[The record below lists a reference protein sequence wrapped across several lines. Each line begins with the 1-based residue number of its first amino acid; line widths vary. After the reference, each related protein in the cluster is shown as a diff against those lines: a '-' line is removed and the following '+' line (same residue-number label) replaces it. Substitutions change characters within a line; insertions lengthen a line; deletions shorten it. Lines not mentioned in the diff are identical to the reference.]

1 MLNRSQYSFEK
12 YKKREVSFLKIIR
25 KNDWNIK
32 TYGIRFKDLSS
43 DNIEEL
49 ILDKLPSPALTEN
62 RYGTGFLI
70 IHKGVVANWI
80 MLNWWGHEDIVHQKL
95 YTSEDED
102 FKTIKPV
109 EDNSILACVHELD
122 IYNFES
128 NAWKKNILSP
138 ERPDFEGYLNE
149 IYQNKD

>member
-1 MLNRSQYSFEK
+1 MLDRNQYSFEK

-25 KNDWNIK
+25 KDDWNIK
-32 TYGIRFKDLSS
+32 TYGIRFNELPN

-49 ILDKLPSPALTEN
+49 ILDKLPNPALTEH

-80 MLNWWGHEDIVHQKL
+80 MLNWWGYEDIVHQKL
-95 YTSEDED
+95 YTSQGED
-102 FKTIKPV
+102 FETIKPV

-122 IYNFES
+122 IYNFEA
-128 NAWKKNILSP
+128 NAWKKNILSSEKP
-138 ERPDFEGYLNE
+138 NFEGYLNE
-149 IYQNKD
+149 LYKNTD